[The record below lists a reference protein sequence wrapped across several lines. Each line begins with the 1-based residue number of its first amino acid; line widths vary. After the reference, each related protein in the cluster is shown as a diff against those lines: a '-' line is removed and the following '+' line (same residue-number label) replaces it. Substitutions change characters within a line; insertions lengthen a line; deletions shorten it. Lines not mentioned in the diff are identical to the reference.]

1 MNFSPPG
8 RAVLFPR
15 PRGDRRRRGVPSRF
29 VPAAVLGGARLS
41 VCGPSERACVCVFR
55 CWACRSA
62 GTCLRRSRGAAA
74 SARLPSASCSRA
86 SASSRCSPSPSS
98 RSSRCSTSCTA
109 WQSCSSL
116 RRLCGYVCRAPASS
130 ARSSAPRPQGLP
142 LPLPRFRCKGHSRN
156 KSCFVPVFRGVH
168 ALTIHDP
175 THRRCRAQLPCWSR
189 RAGLSIK
196 PFRIFC
202 TVSVLATGHRQPGA
216 AGCGWPQSCKGTGR
230 SWLQGPVAPCP
241 LSTMPLQLLLV
252 HSACVACDAV
262 AGTHRDVSTCG
273 RASGRALL
281 DRIAAA
287 CGMRLRLVAAASTY
301 LRTRL
306 VVVTLLQAWTCA
318 CLTPHLGQDHEKIG
332 FGRLRPRS
340 QQISCVL
347 VATFHCL
354 WPQC

>member
-1 MNFSPPG
+1 MPDDSRHLPSQFTSLVQETRLLLPRSSGPVPSRCQDYKLHNFVILSIRQMNFSPPG

-168 ALTIHDP
+168 ALTNHDP
-175 THRRCRAQLPCWSR
+175 THPPLPRTTAMLVPASR
-189 RAGLSIK
+189 PGHQTVQDLLYGLCSGYR
-196 PFRIFC
+196 PPP
-202 TVSVLATGHRQPGA
+202 TG
-216 AGCGWPQSCKGTGR
+216 C
-230 SWLQGPVAPCP
+230 SWLWLAPV
-241 LSTMPLQLLLV
+241 L
-252 HSACVACDAV
+252 
-262 AGTHRDVSTCG
+262 
-273 RASGRALL
+273 
-281 DRIAAA
+281 
-287 CGMRLRLVAAASTY
+287 
-301 LRTRL
+301 
-306 VVVTLLQAWTCA
+306 
-318 CLTPHLGQDHEKIG
+318 
-332 FGRLRPRS
+332 
-340 QQISCVL
+340 
-347 VATFHCL
+347 
-354 WPQC
+354 

>member
-1 MNFSPPG
+1 MYACSGAGHVGARVPACVVRAAQPLRHACRRHPALEHRHRHDAHLLLPRDHRDAQRRVQHG
-8 RAVLFPR
+8 RAARVCGVCVATCVAPWPQAPVQVRPGLKAFPC
-15 PRGDRRRRGVPSRF
+15 PSRGSG
-29 VPAAVLGGARLS
+29 AKATLETNHVLCLCFAGFM
-41 VCGPSERACVCVFR
+41 PSQI
-55 CWACRSA
+55 
-62 GTCLRRSRGAAA
+62 T
-74 SARLPSASCSRA
+74 
-86 SASSRCSPSPSS
+86 
-98 RSSRCSTSCTA
+98 T
-109 WQSCSSL
+109 
-116 RRLCGYVCRAPASS
+116 
-130 ARSSAPRPQGLP
+130 RP
-142 LPLPRFRCKGHSRN
+142 
-156 KSCFVPVFRGVH
+156 
-168 ALTIHDP
+168 T
-175 THRRCRAQLPCWSR
+175 RRCRAQLPCWSR
-189 RAGLSIK
+189 RAGLAIK

-306 VVVTLLQAWTCA
+306 LVVTLLQAWTCA